1 MDFKEFL
8 MPNGQKGVR
17 PTKSV
22 SVTEQDFLDDLTTAT
37 SLTTADGK
45 AALAYLASFLAQR
58 LGEGENVS
66 LDGIGSFNVSFTLDN
81 DSLSSDHK
89 LTARDIR
96 VKRITFKAQPSLKRK
111 IISNLSKSSSKLYRI
126 DQQRQPLSIDE
137 RRQKAVSLAEQGE
150 PFTTITYKHEVGVSM
165 PRAYKDLSMF
175 VEEGLLRVL
184 DYGRYKLYC
193 MDDSHN

>member
-1 MDFKEFL
+1 MDFKEFT

-45 AALAYLASFLAQR
+45 AALAYLACFLAQR

-66 LDGIGSFNVSFTLDN
+66 LDGIGSFNVSFTLDS
-81 DSLSSDHK
+81 DSTSSDHK
-89 LTARDIR
+89 LTARDVR
-96 VKRITFKAQPSLKRK
+96 VKRITFKAHPNLKRK
-111 IISNLSKSSSKLYRI
+111 IISNLSKSSNKLYRI
-126 DQQRQPLSIDE
+126 DQQSQSLSTDE
-137 RRQKAVSLAEQGE
+137 RRQKALTLANQDG
-150 PFTTITYKHEVGVSM
+150 PFTAASYQNQVGVSK
-165 PRAYKDLSMF
+165 PRAYKDLSQF
-175 VEEGLLRVL
+175 VEEGFLRTM

-193 MDDSHN
+193 KS